1 MYVNIYVYMYIT
13 YMYVLQ
19 ISERKAGGVY
29 GGENKAPVSLTR
41 AVTQM
46 LHITGVV
53 TNTDTM

>member
-1 MYVNIYVYMYIT
+1 MYIYIT

-46 LHITGVV
+46 LHTTGVV
-53 TNTDTM
+53 TVCYNYKNG